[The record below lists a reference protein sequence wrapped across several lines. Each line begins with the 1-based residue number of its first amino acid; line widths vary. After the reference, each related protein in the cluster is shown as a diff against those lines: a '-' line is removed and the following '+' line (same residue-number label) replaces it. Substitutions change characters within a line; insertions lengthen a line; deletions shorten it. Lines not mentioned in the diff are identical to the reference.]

1 MNKITLLD
9 GVEWDIK
16 ELEAK
21 MVSDEF
27 YYGYCG
33 QSMLSSSMAKS
44 LVDSPKTYHNYLNYG
59 GGDTPALL
67 KGRMLH
73 HMVLEPD
80 RFNDIYEIVEVKTR
94 AAALFKDTQAN
105 TERKCVTIKEYRDT
119 ERLAEALTKNKMVM
133 AHLSGAQ
140 FEVPKAGVLNG
151 LPFRCKAD
159 ILVPGFGVFDLKT
172 TQDLRAFRYSAKKF
186 MYHMQL
192 YIYSTIFDLPP
203 ENFKFIVIDKSSC
216 DIGIYDADESFY
228 HLGKEYLELACQN
241 YKDFFGPEAKEEVHE
256 YVITETLTA

>member
-67 KGRMLH
+67 EGQDAASH
-73 HMVLEPD
+73 GVGTD

-94 AAALFKDTQAN
+94 AAALFKETQAN

-133 AHLSGAQ
+133 AHLS
-140 FEVPKAGVLNG
+140 ELSLKYPK
-151 LPFRCKAD
+151 R
-159 ILVPGFGVFDLKT
+159 
-172 TQDLRAFRYSAKKF
+172 
-186 MYHMQL
+186 
-192 YIYSTIFDLPP
+192 
-203 ENFKFIVIDKSSC
+203 
-216 DIGIYDADESFY
+216 ES
-228 HLGKEYLELACQN
+228 
-241 YKDFFGPEAKEEVHE
+241 
-256 YVITETLTA
+256 